1 MRAVNLLPATQ
12 GLSASLSDRR
22 TRAVIVGAVAVVAA
36 MGWWGYSAN
45 QSADAV
51 NAQLAQANI
60 QKSGL
65 DQEIAALGVY
75 SQRQQTVAA
84 QQGVVVQL
92 ASARVDWERLVR
104 DVVTVLPSGVWLNT
118 VNGTLPAPTASAG
131 TPATASGTLAAPS
144 TSAPQGL
151 HIEGDAFT
159 QGEVADM
166 LARWATVP
174 GLGEPRLASS
184 QATVT
189 NGKTIISFAVD
200 IPIDAQAQDVTT
212 SSAAA
217 SSASSTA
224 GGTP

>member
-1 MRAVNLLPATQ
+1 
-12 GLSASLSDRR
+12 
-22 TRAVIVGAVAVVAA
+22 
-36 MGWWGYSAN
+36 
-45 QSADAV
+45 
-51 NAQLAQANI
+51 
-60 QKSGL
+60 
-65 DQEIAALGVY
+65 
-75 SQRQQTVAA
+75 
-84 QQGVVVQL
+84 
-92 ASARVDWERLVR
+92 
-104 DVVTVLPSGVWLNT
+104 
-118 VNGTLPAPTASAG
+118 VNGTLPAPTASGNAG
-131 TPATASGTLAAPS
+131 NRLGHARGAQYQR
-144 TSAPQGL
+144 PQGL